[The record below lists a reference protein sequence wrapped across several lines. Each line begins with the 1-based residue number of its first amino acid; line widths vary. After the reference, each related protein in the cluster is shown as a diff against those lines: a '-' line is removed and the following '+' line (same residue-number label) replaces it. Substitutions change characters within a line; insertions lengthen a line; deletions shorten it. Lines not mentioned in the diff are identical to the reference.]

1 MEISGDHRWL
11 PVETGVVAGGDHG
24 FVLDVEWVV
33 NRWICLVLKWVLR
46 VVIVNGEFVLVLGS
60 IWCSC

>member
-1 MEISGDHRWL
+1 ME
-11 PVETGVVAGGDHG
+11 TKVVAGGDRG

-33 NRWICLVLKWVLR
+33 NRWICLVLEWVLR